1 MSSIDKS
8 QQQRKNEKIR
18 DKFLYLKI
26 RLLMNIKQTAWCDSK
41 GDYVSHLGKTLHKPE
56 LLFWLQKNKQIQIKL
71 YDGKWLWLAIL

>member
-26 RLLMNIKQTAWCDSK
+26 KLLINIKQTAWCDSK
-41 GDYVSHLGKTLHKPE
+41 GDYVSHLRSA
-56 LLFWLQKNKQIQIKL
+56 F
-71 YDGKWLWLAIL
+71 LAKKE

>member
-26 RLLMNIKQTAWCDSK
+26 RLLMNNKQTAWCYSK
-41 GDYVSHLGKTLHKPE
+41 GDYVSHWVEMLLIQNE
-56 LLFWLQKNKQIQIKL
+56 LNQIKL
-71 YDGKWLWLAIL
+71 DTLKRL

>member
-26 RLLMNIKQTAWCDSK
+26 KLLINIKQTAWCDSK
-41 GDYVSHLGKTLHKPE
+41 GDYVSHLRRIA
-56 LLFWLQKNKQIQIKL
+56 F
-71 YDGKWLWLAIL
+71 LAKKE